1 MPIVALTRVASHCE
15 TFQLSQPQLGSQR
28 SYSRNIIIAPVSRR
42 ILQCLDCEE
51 PQGHLHSVK
60 RERCAYTHIHYI
72 SYELEEPGY
81 ETTKHTVVAKHVK
94 QIIHRTA
101 YCHCLAASGG
111 YAYNH
116 PPLEDRSR
124 VHHPSVRDQSHCVC
138 NPSVAY
144 EEFPSGKIPLTTKPY
159 ILFYLNLHGPSKK

>member
-1 MPIVALTRVASHCE
+1 MRQYLEGYFSVLTAKSHRVICIRLKGNAARTH
-15 TFQLSQPQLGSQR
+15 
-28 SYSRNIIIAPVSRR
+28 
-42 ILQCLDCEE
+42 
-51 PQGHLHSVK
+51 
-60 RERCAYTHIHYI
+60 THIHYI
-72 SYELEEPGY
+72 LYELEEPGY

-124 VHHPSVRDQSHCVC
+124 VHHPSVRDQSHCVS

-144 EEFPSGKIPLTTKPY
+144 EEFPSGKIPLTARIIPQ
-159 ILFYLNLHGPSKK
+159 F